1 MKNITIDDVSRSTVS
16 ELIINDRTL
25 SVECVVNTMNSIID
39 NSILSGENYKKS
51 FSLEDDAQKWLV
63 AIDPKT
69 AEGDER
75 PNVAY
80 FVVPAEKL
88 TECGI
93 VELTFYCGQSIWH
106 TEPIQIVLWDYDNSG
121 VMNNNT
127 VKYIGFSDTTIVQE
141 QLTRKVVQFTNNPTG
156 CPLKVGHS
164 LIVQAVP
171 EDVIPDESWLWLE
184 KCELYSLFDLA
195 VCHDSSSGSIVVSIA
210 RAISDNTESH
220 VYAEDNI
227 PVPETNL
234 SPILGVLAFV
244 KCGTSVSSQGI
255 DTTSVSET
263 NIEAV
268 DSAYK
273 INGTGIGSI
282 IADNAVGKSAHIYVK
297 DPADET
303 LSSGGDVNELSVIK
317 VPKSEFDEY
326 IAQGVKFPSPILWVV
341 SSDVIDAYN
350 EPVLNVNMESYPD
363 HVSEAT
369 NKEYVDDMLSTK
381 ASINIDNEAIDLYG
395 IQLHDVNDPEKIYK
409 LYIQDGIIKLDKN
422 F

>member
-1 MKNITIDDVSRSTVS
+1 M
-16 ELIINDRTL
+16 
-25 SVECVVNTMNSIID
+25 
-39 NSILSGENYKKS
+39 
-51 FSLEDDAQKWLV
+51 
-63 AIDPKT
+63 
-69 AEGDER
+69 
-75 PNVAY
+75 
-80 FVVPAEKL
+80 
-88 TECGI
+88 
-93 VELTFYCGQSIWH
+93 
-106 TEPIQIVLWDYDNSG
+106 
-121 VMNNNT
+121 
-127 VKYIGFSDTTIVQE
+127 
-141 QLTRKVVQFTNNPTG
+141 
-156 CPLKVGHS
+156 
-164 LIVQAVP
+164 
-171 EDVIPDESWLWLE
+171 
-184 KCELYSLFDLA
+184 
-195 VCHDSSSGSIVVSIA
+195 
-210 RAISDNTESH
+210 
-220 VYAEDNI
+220 
-227 PVPETNL
+227 
-234 SPILGVLAFV
+234 
-244 KCGTSVSSQGI
+244 
-255 DTTSVSET
+255 SET